1 MSVFPA
7 RRAVGGL
14 TVLAAFALLATAATA
29 APDTTPPTKPGNLHV
44 TAKTMTSVSMA
55 WNASTD
61 NSGNF
66 SYRIRQWA
74 SGVQTDVTVPKTQ
87 TSYTWTGLRPGHY
100 YYFSVS
106 AVDGSGNVS
115 LPSNTIAVETVRDVT
130 APSVPGNLSVETVTA
145 SQVLLSW
152 DASTDDSGIIDLYQ
166 VNVSPFAGNVLTTGP
181 TSATVVGLA
190 PTTTYTFTVRARD
203 AGWNFSAFS
212 DAVTAT
218 TEVSTDTT
226 PPTAPTNFRV
236 GRSHS
241 CEITARWTQSTDDQD
256 PQAAIRYRIV
266 DIDRPGAEFGIV
278 IGNDYNNTYG
288 FEGTNTWVLHAIDSA
303 GNVSAPSNSVTR
315 VLNPSDDCQ

>member
-1 MSVFPA
+1 MSVLPA
-7 RRAVGGL
+7 RRVLVGL
-14 TVLAAFALLATAATA
+14 IVLVAFASVATSATAGS
-29 APDTTPPTKPGNLHV
+29 DTTPPTKPGNLRA
-44 TAKTMTSVSMA
+44 TAKTLTSISMA

-66 SYRIRQWA
+66 SYRVHLW
-74 SGVQTDVTVPKTQ
+74 GDPTVVTLPKTQ
-87 TSYTWTGLRPGHY
+87 TSYTWTGLRPGVQ
-100 YYFSVS
+100 YYFWVE
-106 AVDGSGNVS
+106 AVDGSGNKSTSDLLV
-115 LPSNTIAVETVRDVT
+115 VETVRDVT
-130 APSVPGNLSVETVTA
+130 TPSVPGNPRVESVTA
-145 SQVLLSW
+145 SQVSLSW

-166 VNVSPFAGNVLTTGP
+166 VNVSPFAGNVLVTGP

-218 TEVSTDTT
+218 TEASTDTT
-226 PPTAPTNFRV
+226 PPTAPTDLRV
-236 GRSHS
+236 GHSHS

-256 PQAAIRYRIV
+256 PQAAIRYRLV
-266 DIDRPGAEFGIV
+266 DIDRPDANFGIV
-278 IGNDYNNTYG
+278 IGTDRNNTYG

-315 VLNPSDDCQ
+315 VLSGDSGDCQ